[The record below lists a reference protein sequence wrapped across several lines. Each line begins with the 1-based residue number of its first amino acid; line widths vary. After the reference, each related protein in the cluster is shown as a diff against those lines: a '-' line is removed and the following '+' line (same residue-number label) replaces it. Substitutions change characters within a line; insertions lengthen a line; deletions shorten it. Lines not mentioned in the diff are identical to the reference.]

1 MPTPQATK
9 SAQAIFLQGQ
19 QTRFQNNITE
29 NDYWHLIINLQP

>member
-1 MPTPQATK
+1 MPIPQDAK
-9 SAQAIFLQGQ
+9 SAQAIFFQSQ